1 VFSHFPIINGRID
14 EEIQAREALDTR
26 MQESLQDL
34 QHQINQIKDSNR
46 RFEQE
51 IENQGKEGM
60 LNDRFLAQG
69 NISGY

>member
-1 VFSHFPIINGRID
+1 
-14 EEIQAREALDTR
+14 

-69 NISGY
+69 NISGYQCEVPSYKVDYARPELNKPRMMTVR